1 MRRFSL
7 ILAGFI
13 LACLSISCNCT
24 KDKPEPLSLDDLRGV
39 TLDNLV
45 QMREDILAKHA
56 DGSELSSVEAENVA
70 LLRDQ
75 ERRLENGWIFG
86 EWRERHGA
94 RLIFRDDGSVN
105 VGAREG
111 EYDELGVYKYIDP
124 AQPSYEAVWTLVYD
138 ENGQPVVLIPAHGDI
153 PARVYPFGKS
163 HSEVYEQAGDLL
175 TSVETG
181 CYFTKM

>member
-56 DGSELSSVEAENVA
+56 DGSELSSVEADNVA

-105 VGAREG
+105 VA
-111 EYDELGVYKYIDP
+111 
-124 AQPSYEAVWTLVYD
+124 
-138 ENGQPVVLIPAHGDI
+138 
-153 PARVYPFGKS
+153 PAR
-163 HSEVYEQAGDLL
+163 ANT
-175 TSVETG
+175 TSWASISTSTRRSPRTRRSG
-181 CYFTKM
+181 RSFTTKTASLWS